1 MKQVR
6 GYRQLLRDPQA
17 QLYRHQWSDKTKK
30 FINPNHWGVGNGWV
44 ASALARVIH
53 LLPESEQ
60 AKCDECI
67 GYARE
72 VLDGCLAHLR
82 PDGLFHNY
90 VDQADTFVETN
101 LSQMLAYTIYRG
113 VAAGWLDRGYIDRA
127 EKMRAAAHA
136 KVDQHGYVQDVCGA
150 PHFNAPGR
158 AAEGQAFF
166 LRMEA
171 ARRDL
176 AAAS

>member
-1 MKQVR
+1 MSDPR
-6 GYRQLLRDPQA
+6 GN
-17 QLYRHQWSDKTKK
+17 S
-30 FINPNHWGVGNGWV
+30 NGWA

-60 AKCDECI
+60 AKRDECI

-82 PDGLFHNY
+82 PDGLFHNN
-90 VDQADTFVETN
+90 VDLPDTFVEAN

-113 VAAGWLDRGYIDRA
+113 VHEGWLDRKYLDRA
-127 EKMRAAAHA
+127 ERMCTAARR
-136 KVDQHGYVQDVCGA
+136 KVDEHGYVQDVCGA
-150 PHFNAPGR
+150 PHFNSPGR
-158 AAEGQAFF
+158 ATEGQAYF

-171 ARRDL
+171 ARRDW
-176 AAAS
+176 AAIG